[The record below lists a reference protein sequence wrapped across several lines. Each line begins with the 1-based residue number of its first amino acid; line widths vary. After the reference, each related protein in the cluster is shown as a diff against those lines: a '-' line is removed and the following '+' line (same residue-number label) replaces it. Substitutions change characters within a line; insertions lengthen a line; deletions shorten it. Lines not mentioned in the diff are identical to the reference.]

1 MVDLGT
7 GSFVSGKVGLERG
20 VSDGGGGGGGEL
32 ESDVVALGGMVG
44 CVAL

>member
-20 VSDGGGGGGGEL
+20 GSDGGGGEL
-32 ESDVVALGGMVG
+32 ESDVVDLEGMVG

>member
-20 VSDGGGGGGGEL
+20 GSDGGGGGGEM
-32 ESDVVALGGMVG
+32 ESDVVDLEGMVG

>member
-20 VSDGGGGGGGEL
+20 GSDGGSGGGEL
-32 ESDVVALGGMVG
+32 ESDVVDLEGMVG